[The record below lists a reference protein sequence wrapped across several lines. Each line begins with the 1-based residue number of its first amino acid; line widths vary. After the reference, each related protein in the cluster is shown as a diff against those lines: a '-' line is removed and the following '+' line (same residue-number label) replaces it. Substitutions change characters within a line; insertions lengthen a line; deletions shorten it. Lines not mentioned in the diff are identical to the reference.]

1 MMKVTPN
8 VTVQRAHKVIEK
20 FYNKGV
26 LSLQS
31 EYDRKTGKLMKDVFM
46 NISGTKP
53 IRISKYDKNENLVKD
68 RFFADDGKYLG
79 DVNYQELG
87 NNFDFVL

>member
-1 MMKVTPN
+1 MKITPK
-8 VTVQRAHKVIEK
+8 VTVQRTHKVIEK

-46 NISGTKP
+46 NVSGTKP

-68 RFFADDGKYLG
+68 IFFAENGKHLG
-79 DVNYQELG
+79 DVNYQNWG
-87 NNFDFVL
+87 NDIDFVL